1 MNLEANW
8 QPTAVRATLETR
20 AAMLTTAREFFSHR
34 GILEV
39 ETPILCEQSVTDPH
53 VSSIA
58 TAAGGQKIWLR
69 TSPEYHMKRLLAAG
83 YGDIYQIGKA
93 FRGGESGPRHQ
104 PEFTMIEWYRH
115 NFELPDIIA
124 ETCELIFALSSHC
137 QTPATT
143 VTQVSYPDA
152 FSSACGIDPLT
163 AEIAELRACAAN
175 AAGGHQ
181 DSHLAE
187 QLGDDRQGWL
197 DLLASTLVYP
207 KFNDGGLWVLDQYPA
222 DQAMLARLN
231 PNNPAL
237 ADRFEIFWQGTEL
250 ANGFR
255 ELRDAGEQQERFA
268 ADQRVRRS
276 AGLPAME
283 IDGRLLAALESGLPE
298 CAGVAVGLDRILLIA
313 EDLGTLDKTMSFVPG
328 K

>member
-1 MNLEANW
+1 MNSEATW
-8 QPTAVRATLETR
+8 RPTAKRATLETR
-20 AAMLTTAREFFSHR
+20 AAMLAAARDFFSQR

-53 VSSIA
+53 INSIM
-58 TAAGGQKIWLR
+58 AAANGQNTWLR

-115 NFELPDIIA
+115 DFTLADIIA
-124 ETCELIFALSSHC
+124 DTCDLIFALSALC
-137 QTPATT
+137 RIPATT
-143 VTQVSYPDA
+143 VNQVSYQDA
-152 FSSACGIDPLT
+152 FSAACGIDPLT
-163 AEIAELRACAAN
+163 ADIGALRRCAAT
-175 AAGGHQ
+175 AAEGNH
-181 DSHLAE
+181 DPHLGE

-207 KFNDGGLWVLDQYPA
+207 TFNDGALWVVDQYPA

-231 PNNPAL
+231 PDNPAL
-237 ADRFEIFWQGTEL
+237 AERFEIFWHGTEL

-268 ADQRVRRS
+268 ADQRVRRAADLS
-276 AGLPAME
+276 AME
-283 IDGRLLAALESGLPE
+283 IDARLLAALETGLPE
-298 CAGVAVGLDRILLIA
+298 CSGVAVGLDRILLVG

-328 K
+328 Q

>member
-1 MNLEANW
+1 MNPEATW
-8 QPTAVRATLETR
+8 QPAAKRATLETR
-20 AAMLTTAREFFSHR
+20 AAMLTVARNFFAQR
-34 GILEV
+34 GMLEV

-53 VSSIA
+53 ISSIA
-58 TAAGGQKIWLR
+58 AVANGHNTWLR

-83 YGDIYQIGKA
+83 YGDIYQIGKT
-93 FRGGESGPRHQ
+93 FRGGESGARHQ

-124 ETCELIFALSSHC
+124 ETCDLIFALSALGRI
-137 QTPATT
+137 PATT
-143 VTQVSYPDA
+143 VTQVSYQDA

-163 AEIAELRACAAN
+163 AEIAELRKCAAT
-175 AAGGHQ
+175 AAEGNH
-181 DSHLAE
+181 DPHLGE

-207 KFNDGGLWVLDQYPA
+207 TFKDGALWVVNQYPA

-231 PNNPAL
+231 PDNPAV

-283 IDGRLLAALESGLPE
+283 IDGHLLAALESGLPE

-313 EDLGTLDKTMSFVPG
+313 EDLDTLDKTMSFVPG

>member
-1 MNLEANW
+1 MNSDATW
-8 QPTAVRATLETR
+8 RPTAKRATLETR
-20 AAMLTTAREFFSHR
+20 AAMLAAARDFFSQR
-34 GILEV
+34 GMLEV

-53 VSSIA
+53 ISSIV
-58 TAAGGQKIWLR
+58 AAANGQNTWLR

-124 ETCELIFALSSHC
+124 ETCDLIFALSALGRI
-137 QTPATT
+137 PATT
-143 VTQVSYPDA
+143 VTQVSYQDA

-163 AEIAELRACAAN
+163 AEITELRRCAA
-175 AAGGHQ
+175 AAANH
-181 DSHLAE
+181 DPHLGD

-207 KFNDGGLWVLDQYPA
+207 TFKDGALWVVDQYPA
-222 DQAMLARLN
+222 DQAMLARIN
-231 PNNPAL
+231 PDNPAL

-255 ELRDAGEQQERFA
+255 ELGDAGEQQERFA
-268 ADQRVRRS
+268 ADQRMRRA
-276 AGLPAME
+276 AGSPAME
-283 IDGRLLAALESGLPE
+283 IDSRLLAALATGLPE

-313 EDLGTLDKTMSFVPG
+313 EDLGTLDKAMSFVPG